1 MLRSVA
7 AVSDHRGA
15 CFSVA
20 AVSDRRAENWTI
32 VAGTTVG
39 DRRSSGHDG
48 RKGAARVQKIVAGT
62 TVGDRRSRFQPGFLG
77 GVNLIFFTSST
88 TVPSGCGMPETA
100 VIALTTLMY
109 FSP

>member
-1 MLRSVA
+1 MPLKPEA
-7 AVSDHRGA
+7 
-15 CFSVA
+15 
-20 AVSDRRAENWTI
+20 RAEGMRPGFGSCDAYSLSVRFGLPSSDT
-32 VAGTTVG
+32 AAPTGTTVR
-39 DRRSSGHDG
+39 DRRY
-48 RKGAARVQKIVAGT
+48 
-62 TVGDRRSRFQPGFLG
+62 RRQPGFFG

>member
-39 DRRSSGHDG
+39 DRRY
-48 RKGAARVQKIVAGT
+48 
-62 TVGDRRSRFQPGFLG
+62 RFQPGFLG